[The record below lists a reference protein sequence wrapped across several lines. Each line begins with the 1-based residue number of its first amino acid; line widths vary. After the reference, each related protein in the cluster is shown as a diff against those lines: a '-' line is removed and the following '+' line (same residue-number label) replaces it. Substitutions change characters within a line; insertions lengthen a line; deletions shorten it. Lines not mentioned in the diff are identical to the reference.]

1 MFLPVRAVGVGGKNF
16 VVASEHLQVVH
27 CINSIL
33 FDSYT
38 KSVITALVETTEPAD
53 PHATHKDYGPEIK
66 YFYKA
71 PLNLPWASR
80 GTLFRFPSAK
90 RSHQLRGPPSL
101 LAKGY
106 PPRV

>member
-1 MFLPVRAVGVGGKNF
+1 MYVYAMNIAFFKLHCF
-16 VVASEHLQVVH
+16 

-53 PHATHKDYGPEIK
+53 LHATHKDYGHEIK

-71 PLNLPWASR
+71 PLKLPRANR
-80 GTLFRFPSAK
+80 GTLFRLPYAG
-90 RSHQLRGPPSL
+90 RPHRLRGPPSL

-106 PPRV
+106 PPRI